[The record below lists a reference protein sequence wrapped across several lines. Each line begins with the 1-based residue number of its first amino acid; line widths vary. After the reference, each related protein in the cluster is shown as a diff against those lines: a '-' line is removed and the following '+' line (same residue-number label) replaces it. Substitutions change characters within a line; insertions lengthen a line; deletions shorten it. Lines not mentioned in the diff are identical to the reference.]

1 MGIKKNEKENKNLAD
16 IEIKPLTTSEL
27 ITPSVS
33 VQNEASEV
41 SIPEEITIESKEE
54 IKIDTAGTAT
64 FTKDVLEEE
73 AYEDDGIDLELEAVD
88 LEHIYENEKVL
99 PQGSIVEE
107 ADIPQDI
114 KECFFG
120 KSPFRLEEEK
130 DNPEDVFDII
140 DTFKA
145 LGESRDVYLPESNV
159 VVRIL
164 EFENDLFL
172 PEVLPVIIDD
182 DEVAQ
187 GVVPSV
193 SHDAIFIRKIFE
205 NMRVLTK
212 DSKTVSNFE
221 FDKLSNLDMNILV
234 LAAARLILLSDP
246 DIADKNNITM
256 DTTCPHCGRNQK
268 VTVNLEDLFR
278 AQYTKEHLE
287 FARSHFNPSD
297 TFEENLKRSRHEL
310 SKKRGAKY
318 SKDGK
323 REILVAMKDPS
334 YAEYLQKESNAL
346 RYLIQEYEKVPVVEN
361 VIRTVDYK
369 AKSIK
374 MKFYKLVE
382 TIMNSESRDSYQNKI
397 SMDVNIMNM
406 IMYIHAIFGKDV
418 EANKYTSQ
426 YETSSTPMD
435 TLFKLIKAL
444 PRELKEKVIK
454 IVEDFQKHAV
464 KYELNYKYECNNPKC
479 GKENTIELTTRSM
492 VFLTLQNL
500 SRQAEEDTTQD

>member
-1 MGIKKNEKENKNLAD
+1 MPD
-16 IEIKPLTTSEL
+16 IEIKPLTTAELATSSEPMSP
-27 ITPSVS
+27 TQS
-33 VQNEASEV
+33 EAKEV
-41 SIPEEITIESKEE
+41 SIESD
-54 IKIDTAGTAT
+54 IKIDTVGTAT
-64 FTKDVLEEE
+64 FSKTEIIEEN
-73 AYEDDGIDLELEAVD
+73 YVDDGIDLELEAVD

-99 PQGSIVEE
+99 PQGSLVEE
-107 ADIPQDI
+107 ADIPKDI

-120 KSPFRLEEEK
+120 KSPFMLEEEK
-130 DNPEDVFDII
+130 DKPEDVFDII

-187 GVVPSV
+187 GVVPSI

-205 NMRVLTK
+205 NMRVISK

-234 LAAARLILLSDP
+234 LAAARLLLLSDP

-268 VTVNLEDLFR
+268 VTVNLEDLFK

-287 FARSHFNPSD
+287 FARANFSPSD

-334 YAEYLQKESNAL
+334 YAEYLQKESSAL
-346 RYLIQEYEKVPVVEN
+346 RYLISEYEKVPVVEN

-406 IMYIHAIFGKDV
+406 IMYIHAIFGKDI

-426 YETSSTPMD
+426 YETSSTPME